1 MNLGDFKSNVSQTLN
16 RGTTMDGRI
25 PRRVLMAV
33 QWLER
38 NYTFKYME
46 RFRLLQIV
54 ANERTISLPSNEV
67 IKSWKFVR
75 LIRDDGSYQY
85 LNKIEPEDVLGIGLP
100 SPVGTN
106 QRRSDKPALSAFWV
120 SGVSTMVLNT
130 VPETSWS
137 GEGMW
142 HTYTDWPLAEDD
154 FTHPLLNMASDV
166 LLAET
171 LLLMAAFDLRDQ
183 RMVAAWKDIRDE
195 GVNTMTRA
203 EDEAKYGG
211 ESIAMAFVPEPG
223 GGLADK
229 PHG

>member
-1 MNLGDFKSNVSQTLN
+1 MNLGDFKAAVSTSLN

-25 PRRVLMAV
+25 PLRIQQAV
-33 QWLER
+33 AWLER

-54 ANERTISLPSNEV
+54 ANERTIDLPSNEV

-75 LIRDDGSYQY
+75 LVNDDGSYRY
-85 LNKIEPEDVLGIGLP
+85 LNKIEPEDSLGL
-100 SPVGTN
+100 GTASSVMG
-106 QRRSDKPALSAFWV
+106 RRPLLSSYWV
-120 SGVSTMVLNT
+120 SGISTMVLNT
-130 VPETSWS
+130 VPEAAWN

-142 HTYTDWPLAEDD
+142 NAYTDWPLSEDS

-166 LLAET
+166 LQAET

-183 RMVAAWKDIRDE
+183 RMVAGWKEIRDE

-211 ESIAMAFVPEPG
+211 ESISMAYVPEPG